1 MEALIEQ
8 HLLNTIFNCEIQEV
22 PETTRFWMIRTN
34 RGFFYNDFV
43 INKYVALGWNVIS
56 KETDLSEQSLE
67 ELKEL
72 LKQKYDEKV
81 PTTSIN
87 KCKNFMYEIKEG
99 DIIIIPSAKTEFVTF
114 AIAGEYYEIDKS
126 YEEEIE
132 VASKI
137 KNSEL
142 QVSSIRC
149 PYKKRRR
156 ITILKTVKSET
167 INYHLF
173 RGITTNHGISNFDKY
188 GDFILDSIYNLYT
201 FNDVC
206 SLQIGINTLN
216 PIKARELSKL
226 VYGITEY
233 MCTIIPEEDLTIT
246 LNLNS
251 PGRISLKVRQFF
263 NHIKNYKMWY
273 LFILIAIT
281 GGKGAGVELN
291 GLPGFIKDCCTLK
304 SEIEKENIEVELKK
318 LELEKGKSDAEK
330 LKAEIEQIKLEN
342 LMKKYD
348 IKQMLEKDNIDVD
361 TFANNI
367 DIILKRNN
375 SLELGINDNIDVEYI
390 EYVENKQLTMLDDG
404 TETTNDN
411 DNLDTEE

>member
-8 HLLNTIFNCEIQEV
+8 HFLNTIFNCEIQEV

-43 INKYVALGWNVIS
+43 INKYVALGWNIIS

-67 ELKEL
+67 GIKEL

-87 KCKNFMYEIKEG
+87 KCKNFMYEINEG

-126 YEEEIE
+126 YEEEID

-142 QVSSIRC
+142 QVSSIKC

-167 INYHLF
+167 INYHLY

-188 GDFILDSIYNLYT
+188 GSFILDSIYDLYT
-201 FNDVC
+201 FNDIC
-206 SLQIGINTLN
+206 SLQIGVNTLN
-216 PIKARELSKL
+216 PIKARELTKL
-226 VYGITEY
+226 MYGITGY
-233 MCTIIPEEDLTIT
+233 MCAFVPEEDVTIT
-246 LNLNS
+246 LNL
-251 PGRISLKVRQFF
+251 
-263 NHIKNYKMWY
+263 
-273 LFILIAIT
+273 T
-281 GGKGAGVELN
+281 
-291 GLPGFIKDCCTLK
+291 
-304 SEIEKENIEVELKK
+304 
-318 LELEKGKSDAEK
+318 
-330 LKAEIEQIKLEN
+330 
-342 LMKKYD
+342 
-348 IKQMLEKDNIDVD
+348 
-361 TFANNI
+361 
-367 DIILKRNN
+367 
-375 SLELGINDNIDVEYI
+375 
-390 EYVENKQLTMLDDG
+390 
-404 TETTNDN
+404 
-411 DNLDTEE
+411 